1 MGTPYT
7 RYLRQRRR
15 EGVGPPFQTRWW
27 KWTVHRV
34 LPHWDRTSYL
44 AVKLGRPIQVTGH
57 PDANRYRHRVRQH
70 LIERREEVLWARIP
84 VQRDDMVFGLSRFHE
99 RVLRTGPWDP
109 HPSHTRIDLGIEET
123 GICGTIRIWS
133 LHPRVEPP
141 FIEYFEPMAG
151 KRHEAV
157 FRILIE
163 DLVLAKVQ
171 NDEIAGLR
179 APTVRQWVQLN
190 QQMLLTFW
198 RKAVWWNCGYEEKF
212 TKHFKR
218 LSL

>member
-1 MGTPYT
+1 MATSYS
-7 RYLRQRRR
+7 RQLPGRRR
-15 EGVGPPFQTRWW
+15 KGFGPPFQTRWW
-27 KWTVHRV
+27 EWTVHRV

-44 AVKLGRPIQVTGH
+44 ALVLGQPIQVTGH
-57 PDANRYRHRVRQH
+57 PDANRYRHTVRQQ
-70 LIERREEVLWARIP
+70 LIERREEILWARIP
-84 VQRDDMVFGLSRFHE
+84 VQRDDTVFRLSRFHE

-109 HPSHTRIDLGIEET
+109 HPSYTRIDLETEET
-123 GICGTIRIWS
+123 GVPGTIRIWS

-141 FIEYFEPMAG
+141 FIEYFEPMDG
-151 KRHEAV
+151 KLHEAA
-157 FRILIE
+157 FRILID

-179 APTVRQWVQLN
+179 APTVCQWVQMN

-212 TKHFKR
+212 TEHFER
-218 LSL
+218 LSS